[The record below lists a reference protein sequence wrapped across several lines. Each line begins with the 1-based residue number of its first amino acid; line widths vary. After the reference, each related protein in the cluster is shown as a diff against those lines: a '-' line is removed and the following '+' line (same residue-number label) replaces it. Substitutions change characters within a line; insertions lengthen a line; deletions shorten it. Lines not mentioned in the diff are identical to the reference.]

1 MPDPLP
7 AAAAGSSVCEA
18 SGDVREGRGRA
29 NSCCCTLLLLK
40 MPAQPAARC
49 ISWQRSDRQRQRKQ
63 KGQAR
68 EAFASAG
75 AGAAAAAHPPAC
87 VAQCDLQSRSPAGT
101 GRAPPRSLQAQGRA
115 GKRQVGRQARGRQA
129 RGRQA
134 SRQAGRQATASCE
147 WRGTTAGLQCPKQT
161 RLQCVAHCL
170 QHSSAP
176 RPCGACC
183 HPRRTCV
190 PDHPKHGAHSRA
202 AIGRLAPIRH
212 RAHQVASGAANGVVV
227 LQAGKA
233 GNACTWPDVFSSQW
247 RRIEGCGD
255 AST

>member
-75 AGAAAAAHPPAC
+75 AGAGAAAAAHPPAC

-115 GKRQVGRQARGRQA
+115 GKRQAGRQARGRQA
-129 RGRQA
+129 GRQEA
-134 SRQAGRQATASCE
+134 GRQAGRQAGNGIVRVAGHYSWLAVPKTNSTAMRSSLP
-147 WRGTTAGLQCPKQT
+147 AAQLSPQT
-161 RLQCVAHCL
+161 LRSML
-170 QHSSAP
+170 P
-176 RPCGACC
+176 P
-183 HPRRTCV
+183 
-190 PDHPKHGAHSRA
+190 
-202 AIGRLAPIRH
+202 
-212 RAHQVASGAANGVVV
+212 
-227 LQAGKA
+227 
-233 GNACTWPDVFSSQW
+233 
-247 RRIEGCGD
+247 
-255 AST
+255 STHLCS